1 MQFMWEH
8 EDHCTLGKL
17 HNTFEELCYPKVGS
31 SFFLFNCALVYISFY
46 TWSRESGS
54 KDISV
59 VIYVSQNRIAEFHVC
74 PPKYLL
80 IWKFNFPTFWGLCKP
95 QIRSRM

>member
-1 MQFMWEH
+1 MIPIVQYNLGLELCLNRTVAKHFFFLKSKISIMQFMWEH

-46 TWSRESGS
+46 T
-54 KDISV
+54 
-59 VIYVSQNRIAEFHVC
+59 
-74 PPKYLL
+74 
-80 IWKFNFPTFWGLCKP
+80 
-95 QIRSRM
+95 